1 MAIRVGMV
9 SLGCPKNQVDAEVML
24 AKMQQAG
31 FELVPDAAMADVVVI
46 NTCGFIEEAKQES
59 IDQILEFAK
68 LKEEGRIQKIIVTG
82 CLSERYQE
90 ELANEMPEADAVL
103 GIGANKDIVGLITK
117 TVLDGERVQSFPP
130 KAALPLDGE
139 RVLTTL
145 PHYAYL
151 KIAEG
156 CDNRCTYCAIP
167 YIRGAYRSRTMESIL
182 AEARELAA
190 KGVKEIVL
198 VAQDTTRYGEDLYNG
213 KSMLPE
219 LLRNLCQI
227 DGVHWYRIL
236 YAYPDRIS
244 DELLEVMA
252 SEPKIAKYLDLPLQ
266 HVDSDV
272 LHSMNRRGS
281 VEETTALIRRIRAK
295 VPGITLRTT
304 LLVGFPGET
313 KKQFG
318 ELCEWVK
325 EMKIERLGC
334 FAYSQEEG
342 TPAAKMRNQL
352 PEEEKQR
359 RADIVM
365 QTQMD
370 IHERNNQKMLG
381 KTVEIMVEGFDKYA
395 ECFFGRG
402 EADAPEIDGQIFFH
416 SSTAHEFGD
425 LVRVK
430 ITETL
435 DYDLIGELID

>member
-24 AKMQQAG
+24 AKMKKAG

-68 LKEEGRIQKIIVTG
+68 LKEEGRIKKLIVTG
-82 CLSERYQE
+82 CLSERYQN
-90 ELANEMPEADAVL
+90 ELADEMPEVDAVL
-103 GIGANKDIVGLITK
+103 GIGANTDIVGLITK
-117 TVLDGERVQSFPP
+117 TVLEGERVESFPP
-130 KAALPLDGE
+130 KEVLPLEGE

-167 YIRGAYRSRTMESIL
+167 YIRGPYRSRPMESVV
-182 AEARELAA
+182 AEAEELAA

-198 VAQDTTRYGEDLYNG
+198 VAQDTTRYGEDLYGG

-219 LLRNLCQI
+219 LLRRLCRI

-236 YAYPDRIS
+236 YAYPDWIS

-266 HVDSDV
+266 HVDAEV
-272 LHSMNRRGS
+272 LKRMNRHGS
-281 VEETTALIRRIRAK
+281 VEETTALIRRIREK

-342 TPAAKMRNQL
+342 TPAAKLSGQL

-370 IHERNNQKMLG
+370 IHERNNQKMIG
-381 KTVEIMVEGFDKYA
+381 KTVEIMVDGFDKYA

-416 SSTAHEFGD
+416 STTPHEFGD

-435 DYDLIGELID
+435 DYDLVGELVD

>member
-24 AKMQQAG
+24 AKMKKAG

-68 LKEEGRIQKIIVTG
+68 LKEEGRIKKLIVTG
-82 CLSERYQE
+82 CLSERYQN
-90 ELANEMPEADAVL
+90 ELADEMPEVDAVL
-103 GIGANKDIVGLITK
+103 GIGANTDIVGLITK
-117 TVLDGERVQSFPP
+117 TVLEGERVESFPP
-130 KAALPLDGE
+130 KEVLPLEGE
-139 RVLTTL
+139 

-167 YIRGAYRSRTMESIL
+167 YIRGPYRSRPMESVV
-182 AEARELAA
+182 AEAEELAA

-198 VAQDTTRYGEDLYNG
+198 VAQDTTRYGEDLYGG

-219 LLRNLCQI
+219 LLRRLCRI

-236 YAYPDRIS
+236 YAYPDWIS

-266 HVDSDV
+266 HVDAEV
-272 LHSMNRRGS
+272 LKRMNRHGS
-281 VEETTALIRRIRAK
+281 VEETTALIRRIREK

-342 TPAAKMRNQL
+342 TPAAKLSGQL

-370 IHERNNQKMLG
+370 IHERNNQKMIG
-381 KTVEIMVEGFDKYA
+381 KTVEIMVDGFDKYA

-416 SSTAHEFGD
+416 STTPHEFGD

-435 DYDLIGELID
+435 DYDLVGELVD